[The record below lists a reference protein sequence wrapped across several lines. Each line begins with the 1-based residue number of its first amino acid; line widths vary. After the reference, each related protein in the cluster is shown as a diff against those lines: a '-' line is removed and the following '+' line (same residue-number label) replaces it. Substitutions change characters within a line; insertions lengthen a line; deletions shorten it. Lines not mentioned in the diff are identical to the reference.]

1 MIKFFIQAG
10 LSLMA
15 LGLVFFLGRTYLA
28 SEDQQQSDIKEKESM
43 KPVPSIGPQEV
54 VELQIKAMQQ
64 NDVPY
69 DDHGIEVAYRFAS
82 PANKENTGPLE
93 NFTQMV
99 NNEVYSSLLNARQ
112 YGLDAVEVEDDIAV
126 QKVTLIDSEDKPV
139 VYYFQLS
146 LQEEGPYEDCW
157 LTDSVVRY

>member
-28 SEDQQQSDIKEKESM
+28 SEDQHQSDIKEKESM